1 MGPDIEDM
9 YEAKPGLEGADLTKI
24 ADFSRF
30 FEDVLAKN
38 GPDVIERDVRTGKK
52 VYQVTVF
59 AIEKESCAGGVVE
72 DITAPQI
79 QKDRIVN
86 QAKKVITKHLSVV
99 QKIAFLMG
107 ENAAETEAMLNSII
121 NSFSDESEQK

>member
-1 MGPDIEDM
+1 MKSNIYIDQITG
-9 YEAKPGLEGADLTKI
+9 GLIQDAINTAQQLYTDRVVEILRI
-24 ADFSRF
+24 
-30 FEDVLAKN
+30 
-38 GPDVIERDVRTGKK
+38 
-52 VYQVTVF
+52 

-107 ENAAETEAMLNSII
+107 ENAAETESMLNSII